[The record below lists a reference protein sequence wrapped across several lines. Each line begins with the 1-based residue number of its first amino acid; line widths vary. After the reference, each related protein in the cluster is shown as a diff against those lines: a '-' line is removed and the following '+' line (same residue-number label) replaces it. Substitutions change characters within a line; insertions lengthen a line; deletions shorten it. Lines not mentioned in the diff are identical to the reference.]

1 MFNITIDKEVTFD
14 LPSGVH
20 KATLTNVKPFYK
32 QAAKGKQ
39 DWIRLLFEVDIQG
52 MENLDCR
59 AGRNF
64 MLSFK
69 AGSDLRNFL
78 SPLLGSDFFKQNSAR
93 TIDLEKLL
101 IGRTGMVELSHFI
114 GEQYDKPLVVVEKFA
129 PVNLGGKD

>member
-1 MFNITIDKEVTFD
+1 MVTITMDKEITFD
-14 LPSGVH
+14 LPTGVH
-20 KATLTNVKPFYK
+20 LATLTNVKPFLK

-39 DWIRLLFEVDIQG
+39 DWVRLIFDVEVRG
-52 MENLDCR
+52 MEDLDCR

-78 SPLLGSDFFKQNSAR
+78 TPMLGPDFFKQNSAK

-101 IGRTGMVELSHFI
+101 VDKKGLVTLSHFC
-114 GEQYDKPLVVVEKFA
+114 GENYDKPLVIVEVFE
-129 PVNLGGKD
+129 PLNLGGKD